1 MTRDEF
7 LSSVR
12 SRGAFTANSATPRDI
27 ATTNALLQG
36 MRAAMLPPAL
46 IELYNATTAISRG
59 SAYIFGPTEVPR
71 PNHHP
76 IPSIIDINRDMAHIQ
91 SLRGKTI
98 FARNDLFLFT
108 FDAFG
113 VFFMMDPLNLR
124 CLRKYDDAYRAMTDC
139 LAVGKI

>member
-12 SRGAFTANSATPRDI
+12 GRGAITAPAATPRDI
-27 ATTNALLQG
+27 STANVLLQG
-36 MRAAMLPPAL
+36 MRSAMLPPTL
-46 IELYNATTAISRG
+46 IELYNATNAISRG
-59 SAYIFGPTEVPR
+59 SAYIFGPNEFAR
-71 PNHHP
+71 QSQFP
-76 IPSIIDINRDMAHIQ
+76 IPSIIDINRDMSHIQ
-91 SLRGKTI
+91 SLHGKTI
-98 FARNDLFLFT
+98 FARNDVFLFA

-124 CLRKYDDAYRAMTDC
+124 VLRKYDDAYRAMTDC